1 MDARQ
6 KYLEENDYHLS
17 DQFSQAIQSMNMEL
31 AGMLG
36 DAIDNT
42 IYQIGYD
49 EMEFC
54 DWGIR
59 VEYLGQMVYFSLRIA
74 RADSNDVLFD
84 NLKRITLDEYLD
96 LINLNRHLDEHII
109 SYS

>member
-6 KYLEENDYHLS
+6 KYLEDNDYHVS
-17 DQFSQAIQSMNMEL
+17 DQFSEEVRSMGMEL
-31 AGMLG
+31 ASALG

-59 VEYLGQMVYFSLRIA
+59 VEYLGDTVYFCLRIA
-74 RADSNDVLFD
+74 KADSNDVLFD
-84 NLKRITLDEYLD
+84 NIRRITLDEYLD
-96 LINLNRHLDEHII
+96 LINLNRHLDGHIN

>member
-1 MDARQ
+1 
-6 KYLEENDYHLS
+6 
-17 DQFSQAIQSMNMEL
+17 
-31 AGMLG
+31 
-36 DAIDNT
+36 
-42 IYQIGYD
+42 
-49 EMEFC
+49 MEFC

-74 RADSNDVLFD
+74 KADSNDVLFD
-84 NLKRITLDEYLD
+84 NVKRITLDEYLD

>member
-54 DWGIR
+54 DLVIR
-59 VEYLGQMVYFSLRIA
+59 IEYLGQMVYFGLRIA
-74 RADSNDVLFD
+74 KADSNDVLFD
-84 NLKRITLDEYLD
+84 NVKRITLDEYLD

>member
-6 KYLEENDYHLS
+6 KYLEDNDYHVS
-17 DQFSQAIQSMNMEL
+17 DQFSEEVRRMGMEL
-31 AGMLG
+31 AGALG

-59 VEYLGQMVYFSLRIA
+59 VECRGQMVYFCLRIA
-74 RADSNDVLFD
+74 KADTNDVLFD
-84 NLKRITLDEYLD
+84 SVRRITLDEYLD

>member
-49 EMEFC
+49 
-54 DWGIR
+54 
-59 VEYLGQMVYFSLRIA
+59 
-74 RADSNDVLFD
+74 
-84 NLKRITLDEYLD
+84 
-96 LINLNRHLDEHII
+96 
-109 SYS
+109 